1 MNDSFFPTQS
11 GAPQMPQIFS
21 QEALNHAGVKTFGF
35 GKDFSDNYINSQ
47 MAKYNNDYNYWLWQQ
62 QALYNSPAEQ
72 VKRLK
77 EAGLNPNYNAIEG
90 AGNLK
95 DTPASKADIHSSAG
109 ASGRE
114 NMALTLNY
122 VNSILDAVKKGVDT
136 TSQIASLPSNIAFYR
151 KSITQQMRDTTVGK
165 QLDNWLKNLE
175 AVSKGYYELGID
187 SRGVNVPD
195 FIPYQDSRGVQ
206 LPDIYPY
213 FSMSPFE
220 NSYATSVFPEESP
233 KFKSIEAQNAYRNVM
248 TGVNSILGE
257 LRSGQADINTQQL
270 QNLKE
275 QWRILKEDADFRKW
289 TNSSTI
295 GASIARILGLF
306 L

>member
-1 MNDSFFPTQS
+1 
-11 GAPQMPQIFS
+11 MPQIFS
-21 QEALNHAGVKTFGF
+21 QDALRHAGVQSFGF
-35 GKDFSDNYINSQ
+35 GKDFTDNYINAQ
-47 MAKYNNDYNYWLWQQ
+47 MAKYNNDYNYFLWQQ
-62 QALYNSPAEQ
+62 QAMYNSPAEQ

-95 DTPASKADIHSSAG
+95 DTPSSKADIHSSAG

-122 VNSILDAVKKGVDT
+122 VNSILDAVKKGVET
-136 TSQIASLPSNIAFYR
+136 TSQIASLPSDIAFYR
-151 KSITQQMRDTTVGK
+151 ESISQQMKDTTAGK

-187 SRGVNVPD
+187 TAGINRPSFIPYRGSRGVE
-195 FIPYQDSRGVQ
+195 
-206 LPDIYPY
+206 LPEIYPQ
-213 FSMSPFE
+213 FSNGPFGG
-220 NSYATSVFPEESP
+220 SVATSFFPEDAP
-233 KFKSIEAQNAYRNVM
+233 KLQSIQAQNAYRNVM
-248 TGVNSILGE
+248 TGVNSLLGE
-257 LRSGQADINTQQL
+257 LRSGQVDINSQQL
-270 QNLKE
+270 QNLKQ
-275 QWRILKEDADFRKW
+275 QWRILNADADFRKW
-289 TNSSTI
+289 TNGSTI

>member
-1 MNDSFFPTQS
+1 MNDSFFPIQS
-11 GAPQMPQIFS
+11 GSPSMPQIFN
-21 QEALNHAGVKTFGF
+21 EKALNQAGVQTFGF
-35 GKDFSDNYINSQ
+35 GKDYTDNYINAQ

-95 DTPASKADIHSSAG
+95 DTPSSKADIHSSAG

-122 VNSILDAVKKGVDT
+122 VNSILEAVKKGVET
-136 TSQIASLPSNIAFYR
+136 TSEIASLPSDIAFYR
-151 KSITQQMRDTTVGK
+151 ESISQQMKDTTAGK

-175 AVSKGYYELGID
+175 AVSKGYYELGVD
-187 SRGVNVPD
+187 YLGVNTPK
-195 FIPYQDSRGVQ
+195 FIPYRNPLGVE
-206 LPDIYPY
+206 LPDSYPN
-213 FSMSPFE
+213 FSNGSFRGY
-220 NSYATSVFPEESP
+220 NATNVFPDEAP
-233 KFKSIEAQNAYRNVM
+233 KLRSIQAQNAYRAVM
-248 TGVNSILGE
+248 TGVNSLLGD
-257 LRSGQADINTQQL
+257 LRNGQVNINSQQL
-270 QNLKE
+270 ENLK
-275 QWRILKEDADFRKW
+275 QQYRILTEDADFRKW
-289 TNSSTI
+289 TNGSTI